1 MSERVLRTVIP
12 LLAVFS
18 YIGAFFQFRL
28 QITDDALLAHWE
40 AQFYFLLFFSAVLSL
55 LLLLKPKPAL
65 IWTVLILQGF
75 ILLLVV
81 LPTGRYLGIVSTMLI
96 TVIIEAIIFTRLR
109 EGLAFSLIL
118 IFFVI
123 FFQNR
128 MRVWDMALPAPSL
141 WDLLS
146 TLISTVVTLILTI
159 LLRFQNN
166 VSFKE
171 LNHRLNEATANLA
184 EINLQ
189 LQEYAVSAEQ
199 QAIIN
204 ERKRFGS
211 EIHDTLGYL
220 LTNLVMMLEAAIVI
234 TPAKARKLRDHLRLT
249 RDQAKE
255 GLFEMR
261 RSLDKLRP
269 IQSHASGLSA
279 INNLVNTL
287 TKATHIKV
295 ELNFG
300 DAPLNFG
307 DKADHAAYRLVQEGI
322 TNALR
327 HGKATQITISFCR
340 KENGVNIW
348 IKDNGIGTSE
358 FEEGMGLTGMR
369 ERLEKLGGNLK
380 ISSAVGEGFLLMAW
394 LPLENGGGEHGE
406 DQSAS
411 GR

>member
-18 YIGAFFQFRL
+18 HIGAFFQFRL
-28 QITDDALLAHWE
+28 QITAGALLAHWG
-40 AQFYFLLFFSAVLSL
+40 AQFYFLLFCSVVLSL

-81 LPTGRYLGIVSTMLI
+81 LPTGRYLGIEFTMLI

-109 EGLAFSLIL
+109 EGLAFSFIL
-118 IFFVI
+118 MFFVI

-128 MRVWDMALPAPSL
+128 MSVWNMALPAASL

-146 TLISTVVTLILTI
+146 MVISAMITVTLTI

-166 VSFKE
+166 VSFRE
-171 LNHRLNEATANLA
+171 LNHRMNEATANLA

-189 LQEYAVSAEQ
+189 LQEYAAAAEQ
-199 QAIIN
+199 QAVIN

-261 RSLDKLRP
+261 RSLEKLRP
-269 IQSHASGLSA
+269 IQSQVSGLLA
-279 INNLVNTL
+279 ISSLVNTL
-287 TKATHIKV
+287 TRATHIKV
-295 ELNFG
+295 DINFG

-307 DKADHAAYRLVQEGI
+307 EKADHAVYRLVQEGI

-327 HGKATQITISFCR
+327 HGKATRIEISFGC
-340 KENGVNIW
+340 KENGVNVW

-380 ISSAVGEGFLLMAW
+380 LSSTVGEGFLLIAW
-394 LPLENGGGEHGE
+394 LPMENSGGEHGE
-406 DQSAS
+406 DSH
-411 GR
+411 G